1 MALSSNT
8 RVPVCIK
15 FILARARHLLV
26 DINKMQSCE
35 FIAYDLMRI
44 VNINLFDSYY
54 YLQRNPVL
62 LPSVPVISSDTD

>member
-35 FIAYDLMRI
+35 FIAYDLMCI
-44 VNINLFDSYY
+44 VNINLFDSCY
-54 YLQRNPVL
+54 YL
-62 LPSVPVISSDTD
+62 

>member
-26 DINKMQSCE
+26 DLLVDLLLDINKMQSCE
-35 FIAYDLMRI
+35 FIAYDLMCI

-54 YLQRNPVL
+54 YL
-62 LPSVPVISSDTD
+62 